1 MDTLA
6 KEPTDTKIDRIKTI
20 ASLSAKHIAINAQK
34 QRVSR
39 RLQIAKHN
47 EKITVNCE
55 ISGITCLMDI
65 PAIPGYSLIWTSPI
79 SSVANCRGMVS
90 LGLSY
95 LRKLDTQILA
105 GMLVV
110 IADDYSLFTY
120 QPSDSGAQ
128 KNAVIRTAGKDTIIN
143 ALLLIED
150 FVHSNNV
157 MYLPRL
163 SLIMDTVVEQ
173 SGIEARMT
181 EWMKTVAAYILRAEW
196 ADSTEDTS
204 PEDSF
209 YNEAPKKTLTASYS
223 KDAQKQAKKEDWA
236 KQNKKWA
243 EQREYKA
250 DIKVAKEILKTLAS
264 TETISTKLH
273 GLLKSIFTEDSLLT
287 MDSAMRYLVASKME
301 GFESLASTK
310 LVAILK
316 KDYPLLREASISL
329 DIDLEAE
336 DTIPSSKEDASML
349 TDQAEGNSIDVT
361 LDTTIEIGE
370 APAIEIMTVSEVIT
384 ATVEA
389 NPLNKLSLIERIKL
403 KKQQAARELEAAS
416 IALRNSLPQTIT
428 PQLGEQE

>member
-1 MDTLA
+1 MNTSSNCSLS
-6 KEPTDTKIDRIKTI
+6 KEDTDTKVERIRNI

-39 RLQIAKHN
+39 RLQLAKHN
-47 EKITVNCE
+47 ERITVNCE

-79 SSVANCRGMVS
+79 SSVANCRGLTS

-181 EWMKTVAAYILRAEW
+181 EWMKTVAAYIMKAEW
-196 ADSTEDTS
+196 ADSDFDDNPQDT
-204 PEDSF
+204 F
-209 YNEAPKKTLTASYS
+209 YATAPKKTLTASYTKTVDAS
-223 KDAQKQAKKEDWA
+223 KKKEDWA

-250 DIKVAKEILKTLAS
+250 DIKAAKDILKTLSS
-264 TETISTKLH
+264 TETISPKLM

-336 DTIPSSKEDASML
+336 DTIEAVGDK
-349 TDQAEGNSIDVT
+349 AEGNSIDVT

>member
-128 KNAVIRTAGKDTIIN
+128 KNAIIRTAGKDAIIN

-157 MYLPRL
+157 MYL
-163 SLIMDTVVEQ
+163 Q
-173 SGIEARMT
+173 G
-181 EWMKTVAAYILRAEW
+181 
-196 ADSTEDTS
+196 
-204 PEDSF
+204 
-209 YNEAPKKTLTASYS
+209 
-223 KDAQKQAKKEDWA
+223 
-236 KQNKKWA
+236 
-243 EQREYKA
+243 
-250 DIKVAKEILKTLAS
+250 
-264 TETISTKLH
+264 
-273 GLLKSIFTEDSLLT
+273 
-287 MDSAMRYLVASKME
+287 
-301 GFESLASTK
+301 
-310 LVAILK
+310 
-316 KDYPLLREASISL
+316 
-329 DIDLEAE
+329 
-336 DTIPSSKEDASML
+336 
-349 TDQAEGNSIDVT
+349 
-361 LDTTIEIGE
+361 
-370 APAIEIMTVSEVIT
+370 
-384 ATVEA
+384 
-389 NPLNKLSLIERIKL
+389 
-403 KKQQAARELEAAS
+403 
-416 IALRNSLPQTIT
+416 
-428 PQLGEQE
+428 

>member
-1 MDTLA
+1 MNTSSNCSLS
-6 KEPTDTKIDRIKTI
+6 KEDTDTKVERIRNI

-39 RLQIAKHN
+39 RLQLAKHN

-128 KNAVIRTAGKDTIIN
+128 KNAIIRTAGKDAIIN

-181 EWMKTVAAYILRAEW
+181 EWMKTVAAYILKAEW
-196 ADSTEDTS
+196 ADSTDDTS
-204 PEDSF
+204 PEDTF
-209 YNEAPKKTLTASYS
+209 YSTAPKRTIEPSYI
-223 KDAQKQAKKEDWA
+223 KEQKKAKSKEDWA

-250 DIKVAKEILKTLAS
+250 DIKAAKDILKTLSS
-264 TETISTKLH
+264 TETISTKLL

-336 DTIPSSKEDASML
+336 DTIEAVGDK
-349 TDQAEGNSIDVT
+349 AEGRSIDVT
-361 LDTTIEIGE
+361 IEDIGTSSSNEDSTKAVETTTSQPV
-370 APAIEIMTVSEVIT
+370 A
-384 ATVEA
+384 
-389 NPLNKLSLIERIKL
+389 KKSLIDIIRE
-403 KKQQAARELEAAS
+403 KKQQAAREIEEQRLAK
-416 IALRNSLPQTIT
+416 IASLPQTIL
-428 PQLGEQE
+428 PQAGEQE

>member
-1 MDTLA
+1 
-6 KEPTDTKIDRIKTI
+6 
-20 ASLSAKHIAINAQK
+20 
-34 QRVSR
+34 
-39 RLQIAKHN
+39 
-47 EKITVNCE
+47 
-55 ISGITCLMDI
+55 
-65 PAIPGYSLIWTSPI
+65 
-79 SSVANCRGMVS
+79 
-90 LGLSY
+90 
-95 LRKLDTQILA
+95 
-105 GMLVV
+105 
-110 IADDYSLFTY
+110 
-120 QPSDSGAQ
+120 
-128 KNAVIRTAGKDTIIN
+128 
-143 ALLLIED
+143 
-150 FVHSNNV
+150 
-157 MYLPRL
+157 
-163 SLIMDTVVEQ
+163 MDTVVEQ

-196 ADSTEDTS
+196 ADSDFDESPQDT
-204 PEDSF
+204 F
-209 YNEAPKKTLTASYS
+209 YATAPKKTLTASYTKTVDAS
-223 KDAQKQAKKEDWA
+223 KKKEDWA

-250 DIKVAKEILKTLAS
+250 DIKTAKDILKTLAS
-264 TETISTKLH
+264 TETISTKLL